1 MARRAQQHDCTQ
13 AEQITEMRQRLD
25 FVLPLQQRV
34 NLNTTEIA
42 EIKKNNEAMRRDLYG
57 NGRSGVIDDLKTR
70 MTKIEVRMSA
80 IAVEIGV
87 LIAAVL
93 GYIVKLIFF
102 GG

>member
-13 AEQITEMRQRLD
+13 TEQINEMKQKLD
-25 FVLPLQQRV
+25 FVLPIQQRV
-34 NLNTTEIA
+34 NFNTAEIT

-93 GYIVKLIFF
+93 GYLIKLIFF